1 MSDRRAPWAHSFFK
15 LGAVALMAALAACTT
30 PTSTSPAAPASSLPG
45 APAPTTPF
53 YPAPSQPANA
63 QHAPVL
69 VPVPLPPPLHK
80 RTQLALRLQPQQIW
94 QLTYEGKPA
103 FYLVEPCC
111 DRMNT
116 LHDAAGYA
124 RCAPPG
130 GVSGKG
136 DGRCPA
142 PLPPSDQM
150 RLVWERAR

>member
-1 MSDRRAPWAHSFFK
+1 MGAFILQAGRCGADGRAGGLHHAYQHVARSAGVFTAGRARAHDAF
-15 LGAVALMAALAACTT
+15 
-30 PTSTSPAAPASSLPG
+30 LPG
-45 APAPTTPF
+45 
-53 YPAPSQPANA
+53 
-63 QHAPVL
+63 VL
-69 VPVPLPPPLHK
+69 VPVPLPPLLHK
-80 RTQLALRLQPQQIW
+80 RTQSALRLQPQQIW

-124 RCAPPG
+124 RCAPTG
-130 GVSGKG
+130 GISGKG